1 MDSCP
6 QPRGSP
12 VPYPDDAAFW
22 PGALLP
28 IALVCL
34 VLVVIWGSIFLHL
47 SEQRRETLAR
57 ASRSSA
63 NLADAAAAETARTIA
78 GIDQAML
85 LLRTAYLRAP
95 VAFDIRF
102 WADQATAA
110 EPAVLSYSIADSAGR
125 VIESSLGSSVRSVD
139 ISSLKV
145 VREQLDTHEDKLLI
159 SVPVMD
165 QLVHRRCIEFTRPI
179 IGAGGEPLGV
189 FVLAA
194 DPARLSALYGRL
206 KLGHGSFE
214 LVGLDGIVRADGPI
228 GEAAIGR
235 DISGN
240 PLFAE
245 ARHRESGTV
254 VSSDG
259 LAGTEQISSFQRVMG
274 YPVFVVVGLNAGD
287 VFGPW
292 NLYRRQ
298 YLAGG
303 AVLSVLTL
311 VIGALLLRSRSRLL
325 RSRRDLVAAVE
336 NIGQGLIMVSPQG
349 RVLLANRRAADLLGG
364 VPPFLSVPLK
374 SGEHEDRRANGR
386 ILEVRTQELRD
397 GGAVRTYSDI
407 TERRKGE
414 EHVLYLARHDVL
426 TGLGNRVLLD
436 ERLDA
441 LVNEPRERE
450 RGFAVLLL
458 DLDRFRIVNA
468 SFGHAAG
475 DIVLVELGKRLR
487 LLGREGDVAARTGGD
502 EFVILL
508 RGIADREAAG
518 RQADRV
524 LGLISEPLCV
534 GHDEIFLSASLGLAL
549 FPAHGTSATELL
561 HRAQAALDQ
570 AKNIRRGSWQV
581 FGAEMD
587 VVIQR
592 RRIVERDLRA
602 AIGTPA
608 LSLHYQPRV
617 RLTDGAVTCFEAL
630 LRWTHPVH
638 GDIEPGVFV
647 PIAEESGLIH
657 DLGAWVLH
665 SACLEAKA
673 WPEPVRVAVN
683 VSISQVRSP
692 ELTPLIVR
700 VLAETG
706 LPGGRLELEMTESLL
721 MEDAERTRATLQE
734 LRAMGVRL
742 ALDDFGTG
750 YSSPGYLLAFPFDEI
765 KIDQSFIARLVND
778 SSALAIVQA
787 IIAMARGLDM
797 RVTAEGVET
806 AEQLRILRRLGCG
819 AVQGFLLGRPL
830 PAGSVVGVLAQIS
843 EKTG

>member
-1 MDSCP
+1 MESRP
-6 QPRGSP
+6 QPRGLP
-12 VPYPDDAAFW
+12 VPHPADAGLLPD
-22 PGALLP
+22 ALLP

-34 VLVVIWGSIFLHL
+34 LLAIIWGSIFLHL
-47 SEQRRETLAR
+47 NEQRRETLSR

-85 LLRTAYLRAP
+85 LLRTAYVSAP
-95 VAFDIRF
+95 KTFEIRL
-102 WADQATAA
+102 WADQVAAA
-110 EPAVLSYSIADSAGR
+110 EPAVLSYSIADSAGS
-125 VIESSLGSSVRSVD
+125 VIDSSLGPSARSVD

-145 VREQLDTHEDKLLI
+145 VREQLATHEDKLLV

-189 FVLAA
+189 LVLAA
-194 DPARLSALYGRL
+194 DPARLASLYGQL
-206 KLGHGSFE
+206 ELGRGSLE
-214 LVGLDGIVRADGPI
+214 LVGLDGIVRADAPT
-228 GEAAIGR
+228 GEAAVGR
-235 DISGN
+235 DISRD
-240 PLFAE
+240 PLFAQ
-245 ARHRESGTV
+245 ARRRENGTV
-254 VSSDG
+254 VVSGGRSG
-259 LAGTEQISSFQRVMG
+259 AAQISSFQRVAG
-274 YPVFVVVGLNAGD
+274 YPVFAVVDLDAGD

-292 NLYRRQ
+292 RLYRRQ

-303 AVLSVLTL
+303 TVLSVLAL
-311 VIGALLLRSRSRLL
+311 LIGGLLLRSRSRLL
-325 RSRRDLVAAVE
+325 RSRRDLAAAVE
-336 NIGQGLIMVSPQG
+336 NIGQGLIMVSGHG
-349 RVLLANRRAADLLGG
+349 RVLLANRKAADLLGG
-364 VPPFLSVPLK
+364 VPASLSGPLN
-374 SGEHEDRRANGR
+374 SGEHEDLRPNGR
-386 ILEVRTQELRD
+386 ILEVRTQALRD

-407 TERRKGE
+407 TERRKSE
-414 EHVLYLARHDVL
+414 ERVLYLARHDPL
-426 TGLGNRVLLD
+426 TGLGNRALLD

-441 LVNEPRERE
+441 LVSESREQNR
-450 RGFAVLLL
+450 RFAVLLL

-475 DIVLVELGKRLR
+475 DIVLVEVGKRLR
-487 LLGREGDVAARTGGD
+487 ELGREGDVAARTGGD
-502 EFVILL
+502 EFVVLL
-508 RGIADREAAG
+508 RDIANRETAG

-524 LGLISEPLCV
+524 LGSVSEPLCV
-534 GHDEIFLSASLGLAL
+534 GRDEIFLSASLGLAL
-549 FPAHGTSATELL
+549 FPVHGTSATELR
-561 HRAQAALDQ
+561 HRAQAALDR
-570 AKNIRRGSWQV
+570 AKTIRRGSWQV

-587 VVIQR
+587 VAIQR
-592 RRIVERDLRA
+592 RRVVERDLRA
-602 AIGTPA
+602 AIGTSA
-608 LSLHYQPRV
+608 LALHYQPRV

-630 LRWTHPVH
+630 LRWAHPEH

-657 DLGAWVLH
+657 ELGAWVLR

-673 WPEPVRVAVN
+673 WREPVRVAVN
-683 VSISQVRSP
+683 VSISQVRSL
-692 ELTPLIVR
+692 ELTPLVGR

-706 LPGGRLELEMTESLL
+706 LPAGRLELEMTESLL
-721 MEDAERTRATLQE
+721 LEDAERTRATLQE

-787 IIAMARGLDM
+787 IIAMARGLDLG
-797 RVTAEGVET
+797 VTAEGVET
-806 AEQLRILRRLGCG
+806 ADQLRILRRLGCG

-843 EKTG
+843 EKAG